1 LGAMTMVPL
10 RDRRAHVCALRN
22 GSSVLEPERG
32 AKARVREALEKVTPA
47 HTLTLPALGA
57 PPGPRDVKGKVM
69 KTSQSAPT
77 LPPLIATEVE
87 AVQTRLRVELR
98 RISQGCMPTTAH
110 VKHIHNEKR
119 ALKAIKAAERAAANA
134 MRVLTEREQISE
146 RVRTMGSMLGAKA
159 GHASF
164 RVMADTA
171 EAHKLTAAQQV
182 EIAWSQVQAAYEHAL
197 PRQEAAQRY
206 DHALEAAQR
215 LDGRARIAHTEPVH
229 QQLSPVSRTAEPEG
243 RASKSSRPAR
253 ARQAAVPWDAAA
265 GGEAWRGLVAAKVE
279 AARVAAEEKGRT
291 AAEVEAKARTQA
303 SMGIVLPEVVA
314 EAQRA
319 AAEAESAQRALVRVK
334 AWADAETATLEA
346 HASSEAAAQ
355 VLAREAARASRLAE
369 SQDQAAAE
377 AADGEEAA
385 ARRGAERSMRVAKA
399 AEQKQKAGAAA
410 ARRAELAAERE
421 AKSRLLAGV
430 IEHRDD
436 EKDDAAAAAARAK
449 KAAEDARLEAARM
462 EGLMNHH
469 TKIMA
474 QKAVRAEE
482 RKRLQA
488 EAEAEEGRKIRDS
501 EKRKKAIAQMHKKR
515 AQLETQGQGAQS
527 PEQPQRTEADMLH
540 SHLSRP
546 EHDDETNHELGP
558 W

>member
-1 LGAMTMVPL
+1 VPL

-98 RISQGCMPTTAH
+98 RISQGCMPTHAH

-146 RVRTMGSMLGAKA
+146 RVRTMGSMLGEKA
-159 GHASF
+159 DHTAF

-182 EIAWSQVQAAYEHAL
+182 EIAWSQVQAAYDHAL

-215 LDGRARIAHTEPVH
+215 VDGRARIAHAEPVH
-229 QQLSPVSRTAEPEG
+229 EQPSPASRTAEPEG
-243 RASKSSRPAR
+243 RASKSRPAR
-253 ARQAAVPWDAAA
+253 ARQAVVAWDAAA
-265 GGEAWRGLVAAKVE
+265 GGEDWRDLIAAKVE
-279 AARVAAEEKGRT
+279 AARAAAEEKGRA
-291 AAEVEAKARTQA
+291 AAEVEARARTQA

-346 HASSEAAAQ
+346 HASSAAAAQ

-385 ARRGAERSMRVAKA
+385 ARRGAERSMRIAKA

-410 ARRAELAAERE
+410 ARRAELDAERE

-469 TKIMA
+469 AKIMA

-488 EAEAEEGRKIRDS
+488 EAEAEERRKIRDS

-515 AQLETQGQGAQS
+515 AQLERQGQGAQS
-527 PEQPQRTEADMLH
+527 PEQPQLTEADILH